1 MSISE
6 HRVELLHPD
15 PRDKIQW
22 SHKLLPNPVKGFR
35 MLIVAPS
42 NTGKS
47 VLCSYMF
54 ASDKMPYKKYFKSN
68 VFIFSTTA
76 KLGSMNM
83 PHVKKSNIRD
93 SFDVEFIK
101 SLWQEQDALIEKYG
115 RAKTVPI
122 LLIFDDVVADLNA
135 ERKEYLK
142 KVFLHGRHSGFS
154 TCLCSQQWKSVPK
167 PVRMNATNVIV
178 MLLASSAERCSIS
191 EEMPFDERK
200 FLAIVDDALDD
211 ENYSFLTINL
221 AEKKAKKLQLRL
233 SNHFYSLD
241 EVEV

>member
-1 MSISE
+1 MSITE
-6 HRVELLHPD
+6 HKVELLHPD
-15 PRDKIQW
+15 PKDKIKW
-22 SHKLLPNPVKGFR
+22 SHKLLPNPIKGFR

-47 VLCSYMF
+47 VLTSFMF
-54 ASDKMPYKKYFKSN
+54 GSPKMPYLKFFRSN

-83 PHVKKSNIRD
+83 PHVKEENIKD
-93 SFDVEFIK
+93 SFDVEFIRT
-101 SLWQEQDALIEKYG
+101 LWEEQDALIEKYG

-178 MLLASSAERCSIS
+178 MLLASTAERLSIS
-191 EEMPFDERK
+191 SEMPFPEKK
-200 FLAIVDDALDD
+200 FLAVVDDAISDA
-211 ENYSFLTINL
+211 EYSFLTINL
-221 AEKKAKKLQLRL
+221 AEKKERRLQLRL
-233 SNHFYSLD
+233 SSSYYDLD
-241 EVEV
+241 EIEV